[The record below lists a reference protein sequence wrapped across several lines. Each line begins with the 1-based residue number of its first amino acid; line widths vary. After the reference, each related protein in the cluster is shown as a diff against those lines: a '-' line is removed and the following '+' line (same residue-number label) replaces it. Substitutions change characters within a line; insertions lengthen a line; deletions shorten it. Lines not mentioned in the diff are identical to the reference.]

1 MLFYKILY
9 ENYYMKISFYVLSEN
24 KAQDFL
30 GFICQLT
37 QTALNKSTQSLLIL
51 VDDETLLSTLD
62 EALWAQDATSFIPHQ
77 CLSDIH
83 SKAADSDANK
93 SLAPVLLG
101 SYMPADFNG
110 IVLNTTIRPV
120 TDFMA
125 ATNNAKPSR
134 VLEIIRPDASST
146 QEGRHKYKAYQQL
159 GYELTH
165 FKV

>member
-1 MLFYKILY
+1 M
-9 ENYYMKISFYVLSEN
+9 NVSFYVLTEN

-51 VDDETLLSTLD
+51 IDDDALLSTLD
-62 EALWAQDATSFIPHQ
+62 KALWAQEATSFIPHQ
-77 CLSDIH
+77 CLLASNPEGADIDVVH
-83 SKAADSDANK
+83 TDTNHKL
-93 SLAPVLLG
+93 LAPVLLA
-101 SYMPADFNG
+101 SYIPADFKG
-110 IVLNTTIRPV
+110 IVLNTSIRPV
-120 TDFMA
+120 NTFMA
-125 ATNNAKPSR
+125 ATINAHPTR
-134 VLEIIRPDASST
+134 VLELIKPDSNSM

>member
-1 MLFYKILY
+1 
-9 ENYYMKISFYVLSEN
+9 MKISFYVLSES

-51 VDDETLLSTLD
+51 IEDETLLAELD
-62 EALWAQDATSFIPHQ
+62 RALWAQEATSFIPHQ

-83 SKAADSDANK
+83 SKAADSDADK

-110 IVLNTTIRPV
+110 IVLNTTTRPV

-125 ATNNAKPSR
+125 TTNNAKPSR
-134 VLEIIRPDASST
+134 VLELIRPDATST

-165 FKV
+165 FRV